1 MPEFP
6 DPVTQSFL
14 VHMRHQVYRL
24 RAARTKG
31 DRGGMSIETAIIV
44 GVLVLL
50 AIGLGTF
57 LSTKLTEKE
66 NAIK

>member
-1 MPEFP
+1 MSELP
-6 DPVTQSFL
+6 DPVTQSFI
-14 VHMRHQVYRL
+14 VYMRHQLYRL
-24 RAARTKG
+24 RAARSRS
-31 DRGGMSIETAIIV
+31 DYGGMSIETAIIV

-66 NAIK
+66 GAIK